1 MTSVGSILGGAFRL
15 VRDHPLSVLVW
26 GLIHAA
32 AFAALFLAM
41 RPLFQVYADF
51 FSAMF
56 AQQLAAGPGKP
67 MDPQMFQPYVARMQA
82 AGGIV
87 FLAELGLFALL
98 AIIFTATQRAV
109 LRPGQRS
116 FFFLRFGGD
125 ELRLMGLGFFLMVCL
140 VIANIV
146 AMLMM
151 GIVVAIVAVASG
163 SGAVAGLLLLAA
175 YLVLMAATIYVEVRF
190 SLAFPLTFVRGTFII
205 GEAWRLS
212 RGRFWT
218 LFGAYFVIM
227 LLYMVLAAILF
238 GVAIAPLVSELSQA
252 PSTPEAVQLALQHQL
267 ERFTEPSPYTLG
279 LAAAWALLGGLVIAL
294 FGGAAAT
301 AARDLLAGDPVLT
314 AGSGE

>member
-125 ELRLMGLGFFLMVCL
+125 ELRLMGLAFFLAVCLGIGFFVAELL
-140 VIANIV
+140 LIIVIVI
-146 AMLMM
+146 
-151 GIVVAIVAVASG
+151 IAVASG
-163 SGAVAGLLLLAA
+163 SAAVVGLLALIAFC
-175 YLVLMAATIYVEVRF
+175 VLMGAAIYAQVRV
-190 SLAFPLTFVRGTFII
+190 SLAFPLSFVRRAFII

-212 RGRFWT
+212 KGRFWT

-227 LLYMVLAAILF
+227 LFYLVLAAILF
-238 GVAIAPLVSELSQA
+238 GVAAAPLISELAQA
-252 PSTPEAVQLALQHQL
+252 PNTPEAIQLAFQHQL
-267 ERFTEPSPYTLG
+267 ARV
-279 LAAAWALLGGLVIAL
+279 LAPDPILIGVMFGSALLGGLMIAL
-294 FGGAAAT
+294 FGGAVAT
-301 AARDLLAGDPVLT
+301 AARDLLAGDPALT
-314 AGSGE
+314 AGPGG